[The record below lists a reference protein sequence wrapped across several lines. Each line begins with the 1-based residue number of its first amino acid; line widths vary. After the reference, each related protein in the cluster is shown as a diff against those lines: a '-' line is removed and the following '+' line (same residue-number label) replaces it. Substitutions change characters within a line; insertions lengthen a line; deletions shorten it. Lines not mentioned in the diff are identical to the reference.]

1 MDYLVEL
8 VGEESIKIAV
18 VATALLLWGVAK
30 AVAAALVRKADQQWL
45 DHGDDSDQ
53 EIKVRRVTDKVLAD
67 STLMSML
74 PRGVVERQVRRRKD
88 TGPPAPPDKSPP
100 D

>member
-18 VATALLLWGVAK
+18 VAVAVLLWR
-30 AVAAALVRKADQQWL
+30 LVRALADMLVRRADQAYL
-45 DHGDDSDQ
+45 DHGEGSDE
-53 EIKVRRVTDKVLAD
+53 EIIVRSVTDRVQAD

-88 TGPPAPPDKSPP
+88 TGPQAQDKSPP

>member
-18 VATALLLWGVAK
+18 VAVALLLWRLAK
-30 AVAAALVRKADQQWL
+30 AHTDMLVRRADQHYL
-45 DHGDDSDQ
+45 DQGDDPGE
-53 EIKVRRVTDKVLAD
+53 EIKVRRVTDKVQAD
-67 STLMSML
+67 SALMSML

-88 TGPPAPPDKSPP
+88 TGPPAAPDKSPP